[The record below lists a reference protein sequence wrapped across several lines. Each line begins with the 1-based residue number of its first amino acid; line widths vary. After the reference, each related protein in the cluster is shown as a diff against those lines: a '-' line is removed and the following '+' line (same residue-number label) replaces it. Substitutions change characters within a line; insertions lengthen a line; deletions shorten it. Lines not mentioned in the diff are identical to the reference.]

1 MNDETREVSILQ
13 VEVTGNRSQYKIC
26 TQLKYA
32 DTRSHVRVCTHHS
45 VIATR
50 TQYRNS
56 KDQGQEKVILAV
68 REGESKI

>member
-1 MNDETREVSILQ
+1 MKNTAVGDYSPVRISKTNYDSIPQ

-45 VIATR
+45 VIQELNIVTAKIKAE
-50 TQYRNS
+50 RN
-56 KDQGQEKVILAV
+56 
-68 REGESKI
+68 